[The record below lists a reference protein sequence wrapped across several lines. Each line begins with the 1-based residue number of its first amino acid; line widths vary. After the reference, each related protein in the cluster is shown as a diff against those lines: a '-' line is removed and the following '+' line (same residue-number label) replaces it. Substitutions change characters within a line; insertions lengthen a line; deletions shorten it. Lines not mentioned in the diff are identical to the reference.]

1 MARDPEKS
9 PVAFEEALAELESI
23 VDTLEKGD
31 LTLEQSLA
39 AFERGVKL
47 TRTCQK
53 ALDEAEQKVRILTE
67 KSVDAE
73 PQPFQ
78 ADE

>member
-1 MARDPEKS
+1 MTGDPEQP
-9 PVAFEEALAELESI
+9 PVAFEEALAQLESI
-23 VDTLEKGD
+23 VDNLEKGD

-39 AFERGVKL
+39 AFERGVQL

-53 ALDEAEQKVRILTE
+53 ALDQAEQKVRILTE
-67 KSVDAE
+67 KSADAE

>member
-9 PVAFEEALAELESI
+9 PLAFEEALAELESI

>member
-53 ALDEAEQKVRILTE
+53 ALDKAEQKVRILTE

>member
-73 PQPFQ
+73 PQPFR